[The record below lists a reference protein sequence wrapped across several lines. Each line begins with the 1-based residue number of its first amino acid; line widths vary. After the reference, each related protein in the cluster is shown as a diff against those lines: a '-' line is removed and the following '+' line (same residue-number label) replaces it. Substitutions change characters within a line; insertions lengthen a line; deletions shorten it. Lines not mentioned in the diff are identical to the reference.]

1 MSQNF
6 DPRECIEGQCVC
18 CDLTPTQSHVPGVSD
33 GPHGLTTFIFQ
44 MLEVKN
50 EISLNIFIWVKSPD
64 SEQIH
69 REIQISPYIYFIGNF
84 CCALMNQGRGSHR
97 RSFA

>member
-6 DPRECIEGQCVC
+6 DPRECVEGQCVC

-33 GPHGLTTFIFQ
+33 GPHGLPTFIFQ

-50 EISLNIFIWVKSPD
+50 EISPNIFYVGEKP
-64 SEQIH
+64 
-69 REIQISPYIYFIGNF
+69 RFRTNT
-84 CCALMNQGRGSHR
+84 
-97 RSFA
+97 